1 MNPFHGRHFQGEI
14 ILWAVRWYCKYGIS
28 YRELQEMLA
37 ERGVNVDHTTIY
49 RWVQRYAPEM
59 EKRLRWYWRNPTDR
73 HSWHMDETYVKV
85 NGKWAYLYR
94 ADDQRGHT
102 LDFYLSA
109 RRNTHSAY
117 CFLGKIFNQYQ
128 SIEHY
133 SKNGNWTQILYE
145 FKTEQG
151 QIFVFARNRAVAK
164 HLPIMAQIQP
174 NQKICFQYSPNF
186 KDSNTLYLLTGL
198 SLQN

>member
-1 MNPFHGRHFQGEI
+1 MNETLIWIVLFGCLGLI
-14 ILWAVRWYCKYGIS
+14 IYWLRYQESIFLSVVISLISVPSIIFLYVYAHQIYYYFAVNSPK
-28 YRELQEMLA
+28 QEHHC
-37 ERGVNVDHTTIY
+37 G
-49 RWVQRYAPEM
+49 
-59 EKRLRWYWRNPTDR
+59 
-73 HSWHMDETYVKV
+73 
-85 NGKWAYLYR
+85 
-94 ADDQRGHT
+94 
-102 LDFYLSA
+102 
-109 RRNTHSAY
+109 
-117 CFLGKIFNQYQ
+117 IFNQYQ

-186 KDSNTLYLLTGL
+186 EDSNTRYLLTGL
-198 SLQN
+198 SLQSK